1 MFSTIGSTRHVA
13 TFRSRV
19 GSAFAGLGQPVGGSA
34 ASGRILSLASALGVA
49 VTAFGS
55 RSGFTPLSSQDSQ
68 MMILVM
74 NNKIGLVEM
83 EVAACFVAIAIVA
96 LTLMLGHTLWKS
108 VADR

>member
-1 MFSTIGSTRHVA
+1 MCA
-13 TFRSRV
+13 
-19 GSAFAGLGQPVGGSA
+19 
-34 ASGRILSLASALGVA
+34 A

-108 VADR
+108 VADS